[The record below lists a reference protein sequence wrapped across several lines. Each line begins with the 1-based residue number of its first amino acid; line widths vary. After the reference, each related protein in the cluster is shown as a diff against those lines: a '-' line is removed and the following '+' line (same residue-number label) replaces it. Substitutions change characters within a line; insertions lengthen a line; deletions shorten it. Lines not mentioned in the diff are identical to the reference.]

1 MDLRGKSTGN
11 HPFLSSDMVVSE
23 EEENQAWD
31 NHYCIT
37 KNVWNRNGRQAAI
50 EWAYDPKKMYKMEYH
65 HHQQWWVC
73 MYVSEH
79 QPTKPA
85 PKAPCDASLP
95 KPVAGLGAS
104 LVAWKE
110 WHCYFQCILRAEGN
124 PVTLQAN
131 TKSSNFELVVFWVLS
146 KARIYWYTADTPNS
160 LDTCS
165 QAALDVESPV
175 RKERSWLQNW
185 SDAMPMNTYEYHLW
199 KSWVLMLQQNW
210 SQSWSFFFLSC
221 TFSMGASLCCSSPH
235 ACRLNPSELPAFIL
249 GKTLRQKFQQISAMP
264 NPSTPSLQSKVRQ
277 DPIHRIAPGTA
288 THQTVV
294 CSACGDTWSMRM
306 GC

>member
-1 MDLRGKSTGN
+1 
-11 HPFLSSDMVVSE
+11 MVVSE
-23 EEENQAWD
+23 EEQNQAWD

-73 MYVSEH
+73 MHVTEH

-104 LVAWKE
+104 LVAWKK
-110 WHCYFQCILRAEGN
+110 WHCYFQCILRVEGN

-131 TKSSNFELVVFWVLS
+131 TKSSNFESVVFWVLS

-175 RKERSWLQNW
+175 RKERSWMQNW
-185 SDAMPMNTYEYHLW
+185 NDTMPMNTYEYHLW
-199 KSWVLMLQQNW
+199 KSWVLLPTLQTVW
-210 SQSWSFFFLSC
+210 LE
-221 TFSMGASLCCSSPH
+221 FSIGLILGYKCCSKTGHKAGRSSYLAPFH
-235 ACRLNPSELPAFIL
+235 WGHPSAAQVP
-249 GKTLRQKFQQISAMP
+249 
-264 NPSTPSLQSKVRQ
+264 
-277 DPIHRIAPGTA
+277 
-288 THQTVV
+288 
-294 CSACGDTWSMRM
+294 MRVA
-306 GC
+306 